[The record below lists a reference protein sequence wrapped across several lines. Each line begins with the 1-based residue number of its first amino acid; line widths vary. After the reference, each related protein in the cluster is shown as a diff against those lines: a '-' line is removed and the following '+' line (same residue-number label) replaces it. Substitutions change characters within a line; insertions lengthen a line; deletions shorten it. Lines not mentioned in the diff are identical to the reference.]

1 MPRNQQRYF
10 PALPDLDA
18 YGITGKKALHPLIY
32 CMNLLGESKNRSRTL
47 PRMEW
52 TLEEQRDEEQNTGQT
67 ESVEELKARI
77 AALQSE
83 NSRLKQTVYEADREL
98 RETKKAAEVQEQK
111 AELDRQELADLRELV
126 FHLQEDVYDAEA
138 ESTGIAFPY
147 HNFQRIVV
155 FGGHDSWAREIK
167 PRLPDVRFVDKD
179 MVPNAEL
186 IRRAEIVWI
195 QANASFFQRWQTRGK
210 AMRMLKKHFIHF
222 LCTEII
228 PSLL

>member
-1 MPRNQQRYF
+1 MGFCVARTRN
-10 PALPDLDA
+10 
-18 YGITGKKALHPLIY
+18 
-32 CMNLLGESKNRSRTL
+32 
-47 PRMEW
+47 
-52 TLEEQRDEEQNTGQT
+52 GQT

-83 NSRLKQTVYEADREL
+83 NRRLRQTVYEADREL

-138 ESTGIAFPY
+138 EDTGITFPY

-155 FGGHDSWAREIK
+155 FGGHDSWTREIK

-195 QANASFFQRWQTRGK
+195 QANAISHAYYYKILDETRK
-210 AMRMLKKHFIHF
+210 HSIPVRYFSYASALKCAEQLAEQDMK
-222 LCTEII
+222 EAQK
-228 PSLL
+228 